1 MKNYKEDFDEFMI
14 GVNGDNPIGIWWS
27 LGLSDH
33 DELSLKEKFNL
44 FKEFFCFA
52 IKENRIIEYDLEKN
66 IAIFSKDDPDIVF
79 DRIFSDFPWE
89 KVDENSSYENDAFFV
104 YMHIKFDGWATLCDG
119 THLFIPE

>member
-44 FKEFFCFA
+44 FKEFFF
-52 IKENRIIEYDLEKN
+52 LQ
-66 IAIFSKDDPDIVF
+66 
-79 DRIFSDFPWE
+79 
-89 KVDENSSYENDAFFV
+89 
-104 YMHIKFDGWATLCDG
+104 
-119 THLFIPE
+119 

>member
-14 GVNGDNPIGIWWS
+14 GVNGNNPIGIWWS

-52 IKENRIIEYDLEKN
+52 IKENRIIEYDLKKN
-66 IAIFSKDDPDIVF
+66 VAIFSKDDPDVVF

-89 KVDENSSYENDAFFV
+89 KVDENSSDENKYFDI
-104 YMHIKFDGWATLCDG
+104 YMHTKFDGWATLCAG